1 MKERQGES
9 NGWLVSESKLSGHL
23 PAGTDDTATARQEAI
38 ILSLV
43 AEL

>member
-1 MKERQGES
+1 MAG
-9 NGWLVSESKLSGHL
+9 SESKLSGHL

-43 AEL
+43 AEH